1 MCAMLGQKLVVSRET
16 EDRLRDLHAML
27 VKWNPAINLVAK
39 STIPVAWERHVLDSV
54 QLFPDTPFVRWV
66 DLGSGGGF
74 PGLVI
79 AVLCAEL
86 RPESQVTL
94 VEVDQR
100 KAAFLRE
107 AARQLQLPAIVIAER
122 IEAVAPLQA
131 DIMSAR
137 ALAPL
142 SDLLGFA
149 VRHMKPD
156 GLALFPKGASWRAE
170 VEDARKA
177 WRFDLAVESSETDPA
192 AVILKVKTVEHV

>member
-1 MCAMLGQKLVVSRET
+1 MGVVLGPKLVVSRET
-16 EDRLRDLHAML
+16 ETRLRDLHAML

-39 STIPVAWERHVLDSV
+39 STVPVAWERHVLDSV
-54 QLFPDTPFVRWV
+54 QLFPETRFSSWV

-94 VEVDQR
+94 VEADQR
-100 KAAFLRE
+100 KATFLRE
-107 AARQLQLPAIVIAER
+107 AARKLGLPATVIAER
-122 IEAVAPLQA
+122 IESVPPLRA
-131 DIMSAR
+131 DILSAR
-137 ALAPL
+137 ALATL
-142 SDLLGFA
+142 TDLLGFA
-149 VRHMKPD
+149 VRHMKPN

-170 VEDARKA
+170 VEEARKS
-177 WRFDLAVESSETDPA
+177 WHFDFVVEVSETDPA